1 MFKVKFQNMNRMNLL
16 FYKAFLAPSKNHA
29 NHCKKLLYKLN
40 KNAVKSQTA
49 LLYPLHNERHDM
61 NMNTTKPAFTR
72 NDLELETA
80 IDLLENLV
88 NSINGDAEMLSY
100 DQDQAHAFLE
110 AYFKHQQENE
120 VAQ

>member
-1 MFKVKFQNMNRMNLL
+1 MNRMNLL
-16 FYKAFLAPSKNHA
+16 FYKAFLTPSKNHA
-29 NHCKKLLYKLN
+29 NHCKTMLYNLN
-40 KNAVKSQTA
+40 KIAVKSQTA
-49 LLYPLHNERHDM
+49 LLYQLQTKGYKMD
-61 NMNTTKPAFTR
+61 MNTTKPTFTR
-72 NDLELETA
+72 DDLKLETA

>member
-1 MFKVKFQNMNRMNLL
+1 
-16 FYKAFLAPSKNHA
+16 
-29 NHCKKLLYKLN
+29 
-40 KNAVKSQTA
+40 
-49 LLYPLHNERHDM
+49 M

-72 NDLELETA
+72 DDLELETA

-88 NSINGDAEMLSY
+88 NSINGDPEMFSY

-120 VAQ
+120 VTEWNPF

>member
-1 MFKVKFQNMNRMNLL
+1 
-16 FYKAFLAPSKNHA
+16 
-29 NHCKKLLYKLN
+29 
-40 KNAVKSQTA
+40 
-49 LLYPLHNERHDM
+49 M

-120 VAQ
+120 VALWKLWTTGETQSETP